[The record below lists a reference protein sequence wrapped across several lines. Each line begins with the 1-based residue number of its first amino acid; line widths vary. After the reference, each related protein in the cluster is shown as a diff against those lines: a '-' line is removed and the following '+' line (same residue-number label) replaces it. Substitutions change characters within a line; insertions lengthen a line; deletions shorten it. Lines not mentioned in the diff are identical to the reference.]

1 MTVSVGTGKRLH
13 MKNDIVTGRM
23 KVMSIDTTAA
33 PGLCK
38 GLGNGLGGLS
48 ALARRAALA
57 VTLACAAASLPMAPA
72 RSDTLPKLDFAG
84 SVTWLGMVPIMVAV
98 DQGYFKD
105 EGLDVN
111 FQVILSSV
119 DRLMSLTSG
128 STAFSNLGRTA
139 VIAQMARGNDSFYW
153 FGNIDQAPRN
163 EGCWARPGIASFQDL
178 KGKKIAANTS
188 AEMTMGYLLQSN
200 GMTKKDIQFVD
211 LPPTE
216 MVVALSKGDVDAVCV
231 WQPFLDNAKKLVPQG
246 KLLGTDMDTDSYK
259 KTKTVASADILVIS
273 RKLVD
278 EHPDQARKLAAAIFK
293 GVEYTNAHPEET
305 AKLVAHYFKK
315 PPEETL
321 SGMKTF
327 QYPGETVWQAR
338 LKGQE
343 DHMREF
349 AQWLVDN
356 KKIPAAPDVT
366 KWLNTSFLPKS

>member
-84 SVTWLGMVPIMVAV
+84 SVTFLGMVPIMVAV

-293 GVEYTNAHPEET
+293 GVEYTNADPEET

-315 PPEETL
+315 PPEEIL
-321 SGMKTF
+321 AGMKTF